1 MSSRRLFQF
10 VLFAFTLV
18 QPILFAGTLA
28 VAQDQVV
35 DKPKLPPTVPKRV
48 LVTGTVTD
56 AETGKTPDRYKLIP
70 GYVHAR
76 GNRFFDI
83 RKAQEFDSAAYAIDL
98 VPPNFA
104 GKTKVVQILRIEA
117 DGYPA
122 QIVEVDTS
130 TEPVVVEIKISKS
143 AGTTGVVQA
152 ADGSP
157 LPDAKI
163 VVCLTSR
170 WTQIN
175 DNAVRF
181 SNPNTLGLR
190 PDSTGQFVVSDADA
204 AHAVLAVDD
213 TGYALVGLAELK
225 ETGKVVIRP
234 WASLS
239 GVYRV
244 NGKPVGGAV
253 MKMRFEPKL
262 RGAPPNGNILMQ
274 YESHTDKNG
283 RYSFPQIPAWP
294 ATIGRELILQQSSS
308 GRMTTMAPA
317 KHVFVGDDR
326 GNTYDVGGS
335 GQSIIGKLV
344 APKTSD
350 VELKIPHGT
359 GNVWLEQDAP
369 ERTGTTR
376 YERDYHYYQWI
387 QSDAGKEHWLSS
399 HGSGFKIAKD
409 GTFRVD
415 DLPPGE
421 YRLVCRVEQPA
432 DDDNLFGRSTDIAIY
447 SSKVNVSAADERA
460 VQDLGDLEVT
470 LLGNAE

>member
-1 MSSRRLFQF
+1 MSTPPF
-10 VLFAFTLV
+10 VRIGLAAVTFILSFIVPGVISFA
-18 QPILFAGTLA
+18 QG
-28 VAQDQVV
+28 QEN

-56 AETGKTPDRYKLIP
+56 AETDKTPDRYKLIP

-83 RKAQEFDSAAYAIDL
+83 RKAQEFDSVAYAIDL

-104 GKTKVVQILRIEA
+104 GKTKVVQMLRIEA

-213 TGYALVGLAELK
+213 TGYALRSCGAQRNGEGSDQAVGF
-225 ETGKVVIRP
+225 I
-234 WASLS
+234 
-239 GVYRV
+239 
-244 NGKPVGGAV
+244 
-253 MKMRFEPKL
+253 
-262 RGAPPNGNILMQ
+262 
-274 YESHTDKNG
+274 
-283 RYSFPQIPAWP
+283 
-294 ATIGRELILQQSSS
+294 
-308 GRMTTMAPA
+308 
-317 KHVFVGDDR
+317 
-326 GNTYDVGGS
+326 
-335 GQSIIGKLV
+335 
-344 APKTSD
+344 
-350 VELKIPHGT
+350 
-359 GNVWLEQDAP
+359 VWCLP
-369 ERTGTTR
+369 SER
-376 YERDYHYYQWI
+376 
-387 QSDAGKEHWLSS
+387 
-399 HGSGFKIAKD
+399 
-409 GTFRVD
+409 
-415 DLPPGE
+415 
-421 YRLVCRVEQPA
+421 
-432 DDDNLFGRSTDIAIY
+432 
-447 SSKVNVSAADERA
+447 
-460 VQDLGDLEVT
+460 
-470 LLGNAE
+470 